1 MFHDETPS
9 PRAPL
14 ISLPRSTT
22 LVEVGKR
29 FGLGFGFGFGF
40 GFGLGLGLGY
50 AYCSY
55 PNHVQ
60 WLAAFDAA
68 RHVRVFSLDSF
79 QLTATVPCLSSPP
92 TAIGFSPSSDIL
104 AIASANK
111 QA

>member
-1 MFHDETPS
+1 MAVQLGAPTMHHDAALAVPTLHVLRGVLRPPALEGSADGKERRAALTQLALS
-9 PRAPL
+9 PD
-14 ISLPRSTT
+14 
-22 LVEVGKR
+22 G
-29 FGLGFGFGFGF
+29 
-40 GFGLGLGLGY
+40 
-50 AYCSY
+50 
-55 PNHVQ
+55 Q

-111 QA
+111 QARP